1 MTDAQH
7 YDAIV
12 VGTGSYEELE
22 PYYPQAEHLHLVHGR
37 HGEDP
42 TEAPTSAQYAYPPV
56 QHEPRIQQLSHDL
69 EKQGL
74 HPFHLPIGMNLTQ
87 DVRRLDTDATGRGV
101 TSVVA
106 TVGDGGGEGSTVEF
120 SADIVVVACGA
131 VNSAVLLLRSA
142 NDRHPRG
149 PANSSDPL
157 GGIHLALD
165 ENNPSLTAI
174 ANAPHVGDRIA
185 DRLR

>member
-22 PYYPQAEHLHLVHGR
+22 PYYTQAEHLHLVHGR

-42 TEAPTSAQYAYPPV
+42 TEAPTSAQYPYPPV

-87 DVRRLDTDATGRGV
+87 DVRRLDTDATGRSV

-131 VNSAVLLLRSA
+131 VNSAVLLRRSA

-149 PANSSDPL
+149 LANSSDPL
-157 GGIHLALD
+157 GGIHVALD

-174 ANAPHVGDRIA
+174 ANAPRVGDRIA

>member
-1 MTDAQH
+1 MPTVAVGTVACMTDAQH

-22 PYYPQAEHLHLVHGR
+22 PYYTQAEHLRLVHGR

-87 DVRRLDTDATGRGV
+87 DVRRLDTDATGRSV
-101 TSVVA
+101 TSL
-106 TVGDGGGEGSTVEF
+106 
-120 SADIVVVACGA
+120 VACGA

-165 ENNPSLTAI
+165 ENNPSLTAR
-174 ANAPHVGDRIA
+174 ANAPRVGDRIA

>member
-1 MTDAQH
+1 MSDAQH

-22 PYYPQAEHLHLVHGR
+22 PYYTQAEHLRLVHGR

-87 DVRRLDTDATGRGV
+87 DVRRLDTDATGRSV
-101 TSVVA
+101 TS
-106 TVGDGGGEGSTVEF
+106 
-120 SADIVVVACGA
+120 VVACGA

-142 NDRHPRG
+142 NDRHSRG
-149 PANSSDPL
+149 LANSSDPL

-174 ANAPHVGDRIA
+174 ANAPRVGDRIA

>member
-7 YDAIV
+7 YDVIV
-12 VGTGSYEELE
+12 VGTGSSEELE
-22 PYYPQAEHLHLVHGR
+22 PYYTQAEHLYLVHGR

-42 TEAPTSAQYAYPPV
+42 TEDPTSAQYAYPPV
-56 QHEPRIQQLSHDL
+56 QHEPR
-69 EKQGL
+69 
-74 HPFHLPIGMNLTQ
+74 M
-87 DVRRLDTDATGRGV
+87 
-101 TSVVA
+101 
-106 TVGDGGGEGSTVEF
+106 
-120 SADIVVVACGA
+120 
-131 VNSAVLLLRSA
+131 LLRSA

-174 ANAPHVGDRIA
+174 ANAPRVGDRIA